1 MNNIHSLLESAGER
15 YVQNQKA
22 KELVSKWAPTGL
34 LEGLNSEQQVST
46 MAQVLEN
53 QAKQLLD
60 EATRTGTTAN
70 SEQWAGVALP
80 LVRRVFGEI
89 AAQNFVS
96 VQPMNLP
103 SGLVFYLDYKY
114 GTNQN
119 AKPAFSGSSLYGGTG
134 ASPTEVPT
142 DAAVNGLYGAGR
154 FGYSINDVVTSG
166 VTVTSFTSASQADVN
181 FDTTLSA
188 SVAAGEITKVT
199 IAQSV
204 FTTLNADLEGVRA
217 FQASGSAV
225 VSNLNAFNGTSGT
238 NVVLFVSAAAGASS
252 SLAGDFEVAYHRQ
265 PTDSTRGDFEDGA
278 VGAFGSDIDIPE
290 INLDVRSK
298 AIVAKTRKL
307 KAQWTPELAQDLN
320 AYHALDAE
328 AELTSV
334 LSDYISMEVDLE
346 ILDMLIQNAVTTEFW
361 SARVGY
367 DYDSNSGTFVVG
379 GNAGAGIAYQRNT
392 WFQTLGTKIN
402 KVSNKIHQLTMRGG
416 ANFLVASPD
425 VCTILESIPAF
436 SVTAEKDAMQ
446 FAAGVTQVGSLSS
459 RYTVYKNP
467 YMTENTIL
475 VGYKGDNFLES
486 GAVYAPYVPLIM
498 TPTVYDPTNFTPRRG
513 IMTRYAKEITR
524 SEFYG
529 VIRVEGLETL

>member
-1 MNNIHSLLESAGER
+1 MDKIHQLLEGAGDR

-22 KELVSKWAPTGL
+22 KELVSKWEHTGL
-34 LEGLNSEQQVST
+34 LEGLNGEQQVSS

-89 AAQNFVS
+89 AAQEFVS

-134 ASPTEVPT
+134 NDALEAPT
-142 DAAVNGLYGAGR
+142 DAAVNGLYGSGR
-154 FGYSINDVVTSG
+154 FGYSINDVLTGAVTP
-166 VTVTSFTSASQADVN
+166 TSASATTVDTN

-188 SVAAGEITKVT
+188 SLAAGELHKLTV
-199 IAQSV
+199 ASS
-204 FTTLNADLEGVRA
+204 TLTGADLEGVRA
-217 FQASGSAV
+217 FQVSGSAV
-225 VSNLNAFNGTSGT
+225 VANLGAFNRVEGS
-238 NVVLFVSAAAGASS
+238 NVLLFVSGAADA
-252 SLAGDFEVAYHRQ
+252 DFSDSKIAYQKQ

-278 VGAFGSDIDIPE
+278 VAAFGQDIDIPE
-290 INLDVRSK
+290 VNLDVRSK
-298 AIVAKTRKL
+298 PIVAKTRKL

-320 AYHALDAE
+320 AYHAIDAE

-361 SARVGY
+361 SARVGFEF
-367 DYDSNSGTFVVG
+367 DSNSQSFVLG
-379 GNAGAGIAYQRNT
+379 SDSASALAYQKNT

-402 KVSNKIHQLTMRGG
+402 KVSNKIHQLTLRGG
-416 ANFLVASPD
+416 ANFIVTSPD
-425 VCTILESIPAF
+425 ISTILESIPAF
-436 SVTAEKDAMQ
+436 TTNAGKDATEY
-446 FAAGVTQVGSLSS
+446 AAGVTQVGSLSN

-486 GAVYAPYVPLIM
+486 GAVYAPYIPLIM

-513 IMTRYAKEITR
+513 IMTRYAKEMTR
-524 SEFYG
+524 GEFYG
-529 VIRVEGLETL
+529 TIRVEGLESL

>member
-1 MNNIHSLLESAGER
+1 MDNIQSLVESAGER
-15 YVQNQKA
+15 HVQSQKA
-22 KELVSKWAPTGL
+22 KELVSKWEHTGL
-34 LEGLNSEQQVST
+34 LEGIKSQQQVSA

-114 GTNQN
+114 GTVQN
-119 AKPAFSGSSLYGGTG
+119 AKPAFNGTSLYGGQGGTDT
-134 ASPTEVPT
+134 PTN
-142 DAAVNGLYGAGR
+142 AAVNGLYGAGR

-166 VTVTSFTSASQADVN
+166 VVPTSYTSASMAELN
-181 FDTTLSA
+181 FDTSLSA
-188 SVAAGEITKVT
+188 SQAAGEITKV
-199 IAQSV
+199 IIPNAQ
-204 FTTLNADLEGVRA
+204 FTNPDLEGVRA

-225 VSNLNAFNGTSGT
+225 VSNLNAFNTTSGT
-238 NVVLFVSAAAGASS
+238 NIVLFVSAAAGASS
-252 SLAGDFEVAYHRQ
+252 SLAGNFEVAYHKQ
-265 PTDSTRGDFEDGA
+265 PTDASRGDFEDGA
-278 VGAFGSDIDIPE
+278 VGAFGADIDIPE
-290 INLDVRSK
+290 INLDVQSK

-320 AYHALDAE
+320 AYHAIDAE

-346 ILDMLIQNAVTTEFW
+346 ILDMLIQNAVTTDFW
-361 SARVGY
+361 SARVGFEF
-367 DYDSNSGTFVVG
+367 DSNTNSFAIGGSSG
-379 GNAGAGIAYQRNT
+379 AALAYQKNT

-436 SVTAEKDAMQ
+436 SVSAEKDAMQ
-446 FAAGVTQVGSLSS
+446 FAAGVTQVGTLGS

-513 IMTRYAKEITR
+513 IMTRYAKEMTR

-529 VIRVEGLETL
+529 VIYVEGLETL

>member
-1 MNNIHSLLESAGER
+1 MDNIQSLVESAGER
-15 YVQNQKA
+15 HIQSQKA
-22 KELVSKWAPTGL
+22 KELVSKWEHTGL
-34 LEGLNSEQQVST
+34 LEGLKSEQQASA

-114 GTNQN
+114 GTVQN
-119 AKPAFSGSSLYGGTG
+119 AKPAFNNTSLYGGQGGTDT
-134 ASPTEVPT
+134 PTN
-142 DAAVNGLYGAGR
+142 AATNGLYGAGR

-166 VTVTSFTSASQADVN
+166 VAPTSYASASQADVN

-199 IAQSV
+199 IASSE
-204 FTTLNADLEGVRA
+204 FTNPDLEGVRA

-225 VSNLNAFNGTSGT
+225 VSNLNAFNTTSGA
-238 NVVLFVSAAAGASS
+238 NIVLFVSAAAGASS
-252 SLAGDFEVAYHRQ
+252 SLAGDFEVAYHKQ
-265 PTDSTRGDFEDGA
+265 PTDSSRGDFEDGA

-290 INLDVRSK
+290 INLDVQSK

-320 AYHALDAE
+320 AYHAIDAE

-346 ILDMLIQNAVTTEFW
+346 ILDMLIQNAVTTDYW

-367 DYDSNSGTFVVG
+367 EYDSNSGAFAIG
-379 GNAGAGIAYQRNT
+379 GSSGAGLAYQKNT

-436 SVTAEKDAMQ
+436 SVSAGKDALQ
-446 FAAGVTQVGSLSS
+446 FAAGVTQVGTLGS

-475 VGYKGDNFLES
+475 VGYKGDNFLEA

-513 IMTRYAKEITR
+513 IMTRYAKEMTR

-529 VIRVEGLETL
+529 VIYVEGMETL

>member
-1 MNNIHSLLESAGER
+1 MNNVENLIESAGER
-15 YVQNQKA
+15 YIQKQKNQ
-22 KELVSKWAPTGL
+22 ELVSKWAPTGL
-34 LEGLNSEQQVST
+34 LEGLGTEQQASS
-46 MAQVLEN
+46 MAMVLEN

-119 AKPAFSGSSLYGGTG
+119 AKPAFNGKSLYGGSGTQE
-134 ASPTEVPT
+134 TEAPT
-142 DAAVNGLYGAGR
+142 DVAENGLYGAGR

-166 VTVTSFTSASQADVN
+166 VAPTSYTSASMADLN

-188 SVAAGEITKVT
+188 SQAAGEITKVT
-199 IAQSV
+199 IAQSE
-204 FTTLNADLEGVRA
+204 FTRPDLEGVRA

-225 VSNLNAFNGTSGT
+225 VSNLNAFNATVG
-238 NVVLFVSAAAGASS
+238 NNIVLFVSAAAGASS
-252 SLAGDFEVAYHRQ
+252 SLEGDFEVAYHRQ

-290 INLDVRSK
+290 VNLDVQSK

-320 AYHALDAE
+320 AYHAIDAE

-367 DYDSNSGTFVVG
+367 EYDSNSGSFVVG
-379 GNAGAGIAYQRNT
+379 GNDGAALAYQRNT

-402 KVSNKIHQLTMRGG
+402 KVSNKIHQLTLRGG

-425 VCTILESIPAF
+425 ICTILESIPAF
-436 SVTAEKDAMQ
+436 NVVAEKDALQ
-446 FAAGVTQVGSLSS
+446 FAAGVTQVGTLSN

-475 VGYKGDNFLES
+475 LGYKGDNFLES
-486 GAVYAPYVPLIM
+486 GAVYAPYIPLIM

-513 IMTRYAKEITR
+513 IMTRYAKEMTR
-524 SEFYG
+524 NEFYG